1 MYIYHNILHNR
12 RTFMISKK
20 YSSMLN
26 NTSIIREFA
35 QYASKR
41 AAEIGAEN
49 VFNYTIGNPSV
60 PTTDDFNKG
69 LIDLIQNE
77 DSLALHGY
85 SPTLTIYSVRKA
97 VAESLNRRFG
107 MEYVPEDIFMTSGA
121 AGALAHAI
129 RCVTEPGDEVITFAP
144 YFPEYVPYVDGTGAV
159 LKVVPAD
166 ITSFQINFD
175 AFLEMMNPN
184 VQAILINSPNNPSG
198 IVYSTETITH
208 LAQILTEKQEEY
220 GHDIYLISD
229 EPYREIVFEGT
240 DSPFISK
247 FYDNTICCYSF
258 SKSLSLP
265 GERIGYVVVPNEVEN
280 ADQVIDGMEA
290 EIPQAMYDVRMD
302 ELVNDFAFRMEQQG
316 LRLEDYLK
324 YMGQSVDQ
332 FRASFMPQAEKQVK
346 IRLALEAVAA
356 AENIVASEE
365 DVDAEIKRIADQYKM
380 EEKQVRDVV
389 NMDDLK
395 NDLAVTKAIDFI
407 KSHANIVEKAAEAE
421 KAADAE

>member
-1 MYIYHNILHNR
+1 
-12 RTFMISKK
+12 MISKK
-20 YSSMLN
+20 YSAMLN

-198 IVYSTETITH
+198 IVYSTETITR
-208 LAQILTEKQEEY
+208 LAQILSEKQEEY

-265 GERIGYVVVPNEVEN
+265 GERIGYVAVNPKCRDAELIINMCGQVSRFTGHNCPSSLIQLGVAKVLDETSDLSIYEKNKNILYKELTDMGYECVEPGGTFYMFPKTPIADANEFCNMTAHELDLILVPG
-280 ADQVIDGMEA
+280 D
-290 EIPQAMYDVRMD
+290 
-302 ELVNDFAFRMEQQG
+302 
-316 LRLEDYLK
+316 
-324 YMGQSVDQ
+324 
-332 FRASFMPQAEKQVK
+332 SFMCPGHM
-346 IRLALEAVAA
+346 RLAYCTTTDMVERSLPLFE
-356 AENIVASEE
+356 
-365 DVDAEIKRIADQYKM
+365 
-380 EEKQVRDVV
+380 
-389 NMDDLK
+389 
-395 NDLAVTKAIDFI
+395 KAI
-407 KSHANIVEKAAEAE
+407 KMCK
-421 KAADAE
+421 

>member
-1 MYIYHNILHNR
+1 
-12 RTFMISKK
+12 MISKK
-20 YSSMLN
+20 YSAMLN

-198 IVYSTETITH
+198 IVYSTKTITR
-208 LAQILTEKQEEY
+208 LAQILSEKQEEY

-265 GERIGYVVVPNEVEN
+265 GERIGYVAVNPKCKDAELIINMCGQVSRFTGHNCPSSLIQLGVAKVLDETSDLSIYEKNKNILYKELTAMGYECVEPGGTFYMFPKTPIADANEFCNMTAHELDLILVPG
-280 ADQVIDGMEA
+280 D
-290 EIPQAMYDVRMD
+290 
-302 ELVNDFAFRMEQQG
+302 
-316 LRLEDYLK
+316 
-324 YMGQSVDQ
+324 
-332 FRASFMPQAEKQVK
+332 SFMCPGHM
-346 IRLALEAVAA
+346 RLAYCTTTDMVERSLPLFE
-356 AENIVASEE
+356 
-365 DVDAEIKRIADQYKM
+365 
-380 EEKQVRDVV
+380 
-389 NMDDLK
+389 
-395 NDLAVTKAIDFI
+395 KAI
-407 KSHANIVEKAAEAE
+407 KMCK
-421 KAADAE
+421 

>member
-1 MYIYHNILHNR
+1 
-12 RTFMISKK
+12 MISKK

-77 DSLALHGY
+77 DSLTLHGY

-97 VAESLNRRFG
+97 VADSLNRRFG

-265 GERIGYVVVPNEVEN
+265 GERIGYVAVNPKCKDAELIINMCGQVSRFTGHNCPSSLIQLGVAKVLDETSDLSIYEKNKNILYKELTTMGYECVEPGGTFYMFPKTPIADANEFCNMTAHELDLILVPG
-280 ADQVIDGMEA
+280 D
-290 EIPQAMYDVRMD
+290 
-302 ELVNDFAFRMEQQG
+302 
-316 LRLEDYLK
+316 
-324 YMGQSVDQ
+324 
-332 FRASFMPQAEKQVK
+332 SFMCPGHM
-346 IRLALEAVAA
+346 RLAYCTTTDMVERSLPLFE
-356 AENIVASEE
+356 
-365 DVDAEIKRIADQYKM
+365 
-380 EEKQVRDVV
+380 
-389 NMDDLK
+389 
-395 NDLAVTKAIDFI
+395 KAI
-407 KSHANIVEKAAEAE
+407 KMCK
-421 KAADAE
+421 

>member
-1 MYIYHNILHNR
+1 
-12 RTFMISKK
+12 MISKK
-20 YSSMLN
+20 YSAMLN

-198 IVYSTETITH
+198 IVYSTETITR
-208 LAQILTEKQEEY
+208 LAQILSEKQEEY

-265 GERIGYVVVPNEVEN
+265 GDRIGYVAVNPKCKDAELIINMCGQVSRFTGHNCPSSLIQLGVAKVLDETSDLSIYEKNKNILYKELTAMGYECVEPGGTFYMFPKTPIADANEFCNMTAHELDLILVPG
-280 ADQVIDGMEA
+280 D
-290 EIPQAMYDVRMD
+290 
-302 ELVNDFAFRMEQQG
+302 
-316 LRLEDYLK
+316 
-324 YMGQSVDQ
+324 
-332 FRASFMPQAEKQVK
+332 SFMCPGHM
-346 IRLALEAVAA
+346 RLAYCTTTDMVERSLPLFE
-356 AENIVASEE
+356 
-365 DVDAEIKRIADQYKM
+365 
-380 EEKQVRDVV
+380 
-389 NMDDLK
+389 
-395 NDLAVTKAIDFI
+395 KAI
-407 KSHANIVEKAAEAE
+407 KMCK
-421 KAADAE
+421 

>member
-1 MYIYHNILHNR
+1 
-12 RTFMISKK
+12 MISKK

-77 DSLALHGY
+77 DSLTLHGY

-97 VAESLNRRFG
+97 VADSLNRRFG

-129 RCVTEPGDEVITFAP
+129 RCVTEPCDEVITFAP

-198 IVYSTETITH
+198 IVYSTETITR

-265 GERIGYVVVPNEVEN
+265 GERIGYVAVNPKCKDAELIINMCGQVSRFTGHNCPSSLIQLGVAKVLDETSDLSIYEKNKNILYKELTAMGYECVEPGGTFYMFPKTPIADANEFCNMTAHELDLILVPG
-280 ADQVIDGMEA
+280 D
-290 EIPQAMYDVRMD
+290 
-302 ELVNDFAFRMEQQG
+302 
-316 LRLEDYLK
+316 
-324 YMGQSVDQ
+324 
-332 FRASFMPQAEKQVK
+332 SFMCPGHM
-346 IRLALEAVAA
+346 RLAYCTTTDMVERSLPLFE
-356 AENIVASEE
+356 
-365 DVDAEIKRIADQYKM
+365 
-380 EEKQVRDVV
+380 
-389 NMDDLK
+389 
-395 NDLAVTKAIDFI
+395 KAI
-407 KSHANIVEKAAEAE
+407 KMCK
-421 KAADAE
+421 

>member
-1 MYIYHNILHNR
+1 
-12 RTFMISKK
+12 MISKK

-77 DSLALHGY
+77 DSLTLHGY

-97 VAESLNRRFG
+97 VADSLNRRFG

-166 ITSFQINFD
+166 ITSFQINFN

-265 GERIGYVVVPNEVEN
+265 GERIGYVAVNPKCKDAELIINMCGQVSRFTGHNCPSSLIQLGVARVLDETSDLSIYEKNKNILYKELTAMGYECVEPGGTFYMFPKTPIADANEFCNMTAHELDLILVPG
-280 ADQVIDGMEA
+280 D
-290 EIPQAMYDVRMD
+290 
-302 ELVNDFAFRMEQQG
+302 
-316 LRLEDYLK
+316 
-324 YMGQSVDQ
+324 
-332 FRASFMPQAEKQVK
+332 SFMCPGHM
-346 IRLALEAVAA
+346 RLAYCTTTDMVERSLPLFE
-356 AENIVASEE
+356 
-365 DVDAEIKRIADQYKM
+365 
-380 EEKQVRDVV
+380 
-389 NMDDLK
+389 
-395 NDLAVTKAIDFI
+395 KAI
-407 KSHANIVEKAAEAE
+407 KMCK
-421 KAADAE
+421 

>member
-1 MYIYHNILHNR
+1 
-12 RTFMISKK
+12 MISKK

-97 VAESLNRRFG
+97 VADSLNRRFG

-184 VQAILINSPNNPSG
+184 VQAILIN
-198 IVYSTETITH
+198 
-208 LAQILTEKQEEY
+208 
-220 GHDIYLISD
+220 
-229 EPYREIVFEGT
+229 
-240 DSPFISK
+240 
-247 FYDNTICCYSF
+247 
-258 SKSLSLP
+258 
-265 GERIGYVVVPNEVEN
+265 
-280 ADQVIDGMEA
+280 
-290 EIPQAMYDVRMD
+290 
-302 ELVNDFAFRMEQQG
+302 
-316 LRLEDYLK
+316 
-324 YMGQSVDQ
+324 
-332 FRASFMPQAEKQVK
+332 
-346 IRLALEAVAA
+346 
-356 AENIVASEE
+356 
-365 DVDAEIKRIADQYKM
+365 
-380 EEKQVRDVV
+380 
-389 NMDDLK
+389 
-395 NDLAVTKAIDFI
+395 
-407 KSHANIVEKAAEAE
+407 
-421 KAADAE
+421 

>member
-1 MYIYHNILHNR
+1 
-12 RTFMISKK
+12 MISKK

-97 VAESLNRRFG
+97 VADSLNRRFG

-265 GERIGYVVVPNEVEN
+265 GERIGYVAVNPKCKDAELIINMCGQVSRFTGHNCPSSLIQLGVAKVLDETSDLSIYEKNKNILYKELTAMGYECVEPGGTFYMFPKTPIADANEFCN
-280 ADQVIDGMEA
+280 MTAH
-290 EIPQAMYDVRMD
+290 
-302 ELVNDFAFRMEQQG
+302 ELDLILG
-316 LRLEDYLK
+316 PGD
-324 YMGQSVDQ
+324 
-332 FRASFMPQAEKQVK
+332 SFMCPGHM
-346 IRLALEAVAA
+346 RLAYCTTTDMVERSLPLFE
-356 AENIVASEE
+356 
-365 DVDAEIKRIADQYKM
+365 
-380 EEKQVRDVV
+380 
-389 NMDDLK
+389 
-395 NDLAVTKAIDFI
+395 KAI
-407 KSHANIVEKAAEAE
+407 KMCK
-421 KAADAE
+421 

>member
-1 MYIYHNILHNR
+1 
-12 RTFMISKK
+12 MISKK
-20 YSSMLN
+20 YSAMLN

-198 IVYSTETITH
+198 IVYSTKTITR
-208 LAQILTEKQEEY
+208 LAQILSEKQEEY

-265 GERIGYVVVPNEVEN
+265 GERIGYVAVNPKCRDAELIINMCGQVSRFTGHNCPSSLIQLGVAKVLDETSDLSIYEKNKNILYKELTAMGYECVEPGGTFYMFPKTPIADANEFCNMTAHELDLILVPG
-280 ADQVIDGMEA
+280 D
-290 EIPQAMYDVRMD
+290 
-302 ELVNDFAFRMEQQG
+302 
-316 LRLEDYLK
+316 
-324 YMGQSVDQ
+324 
-332 FRASFMPQAEKQVK
+332 SFMCPGHM
-346 IRLALEAVAA
+346 RLAYCTTTDMVERSLPLFE
-356 AENIVASEE
+356 
-365 DVDAEIKRIADQYKM
+365 
-380 EEKQVRDVV
+380 
-389 NMDDLK
+389 
-395 NDLAVTKAIDFI
+395 KAI
-407 KSHANIVEKAAEAE
+407 KMCK
-421 KAADAE
+421 

>member
-1 MYIYHNILHNR
+1 
-12 RTFMISKK
+12 MISKK

-77 DSLALHGY
+77 DSLTLHGY

-97 VAESLNRRFG
+97 VADSLNRRFG

-166 ITSFQINFD
+166 ITSFQINFN

-198 IVYSTETITH
+198 IVYSTETITR

-265 GERIGYVVVPNEVEN
+265 GERIGYVAVNPKCNDAELIINMCGQVSRFTGHNCPSSLIQLGVAKVLDETSDLSIYEKNKNILYKELTAMGYECVEPGGTFYMFPKTPIADANEFCNMTAHELDLILVPG
-280 ADQVIDGMEA
+280 D
-290 EIPQAMYDVRMD
+290 
-302 ELVNDFAFRMEQQG
+302 
-316 LRLEDYLK
+316 
-324 YMGQSVDQ
+324 
-332 FRASFMPQAEKQVK
+332 SFMCPGHM
-346 IRLALEAVAA
+346 RLAYCTTTDMVERSLPLFE
-356 AENIVASEE
+356 
-365 DVDAEIKRIADQYKM
+365 
-380 EEKQVRDVV
+380 
-389 NMDDLK
+389 
-395 NDLAVTKAIDFI
+395 KAI
-407 KSHANIVEKAAEAE
+407 KMCK
-421 KAADAE
+421 

>member
-1 MYIYHNILHNR
+1 
-12 RTFMISKK
+12 MISKK
-20 YSSMLN
+20 YSAMLN

-60 PTTDDFNKG
+60 PTTDDFNRG

-77 DSLALHGY
+77 DSLTLHGY

-97 VAESLNRRFG
+97 VADSLNRRFG
-107 MEYVPEDIFMTSGA
+107 MEYVSEDIFMTSGA

-198 IVYSTETITH
+198 IVYSTETITR

-265 GERIGYVVVPNEVEN
+265 GERIGYVAVNPKCKDAELIINMCGQVSRFTGHNCPSSLIQLGVAKVLDETSDLSIYEKNKNILYKELTAMGYECVEPGGTFYMFPKTPIADANAFCNMTAHELDLILVPG
-280 ADQVIDGMEA
+280 D
-290 EIPQAMYDVRMD
+290 
-302 ELVNDFAFRMEQQG
+302 
-316 LRLEDYLK
+316 
-324 YMGQSVDQ
+324 
-332 FRASFMPQAEKQVK
+332 SFMCPGHM
-346 IRLALEAVAA
+346 RLAYCTTTDMVERSLPLFE
-356 AENIVASEE
+356 
-365 DVDAEIKRIADQYKM
+365 
-380 EEKQVRDVV
+380 
-389 NMDDLK
+389 
-395 NDLAVTKAIDFI
+395 KAI
-407 KSHANIVEKAAEAE
+407 KMCK
-421 KAADAE
+421 

>member
-1 MYIYHNILHNR
+1 
-12 RTFMISKK
+12 
-20 YSSMLN
+20 MLN

-198 IVYSTETITH
+198 IVYSTETITR
-208 LAQILTEKQEEY
+208 LAQILSEKQEEY

-229 EPYREIVFEGT
+229 EPYREIVFAGT

-265 GERIGYVVVPNEVEN
+265 GERIGYVAVNPKCKDAELIINMCGQVSRFTGHNCPSSLIQLGVAKVLDETSDLSIYEKNKNILYKELTAMGYECVEPGGTFYMFPKTPIADANEFCNMTAHELDLILVPG
-280 ADQVIDGMEA
+280 D
-290 EIPQAMYDVRMD
+290 
-302 ELVNDFAFRMEQQG
+302 
-316 LRLEDYLK
+316 
-324 YMGQSVDQ
+324 
-332 FRASFMPQAEKQVK
+332 SFMCPGHM
-346 IRLALEAVAA
+346 RLAYCTTTDMVERSLPLFE
-356 AENIVASEE
+356 
-365 DVDAEIKRIADQYKM
+365 
-380 EEKQVRDVV
+380 
-389 NMDDLK
+389 
-395 NDLAVTKAIDFI
+395 KAI
-407 KSHANIVEKAAEAE
+407 KMCK
-421 KAADAE
+421 

>member
-1 MYIYHNILHNR
+1 
-12 RTFMISKK
+12 MISKK
-20 YSSMLN
+20 YSAMLN

-97 VAESLNRRFG
+97 VAESLNHRFG

-198 IVYSTETITH
+198 IVYSTETITR

-265 GERIGYVVVPNEVEN
+265 GERIGYVAVNPKCKDAELIINMCGQVSRFTGHNCPSSLIQLGVAKVLDETSDLSIYEKNKNILYKELTAMGYECVEPGGTFYMFPKTPIADANEFCNMTAHELDLILVPG
-280 ADQVIDGMEA
+280 D
-290 EIPQAMYDVRMD
+290 
-302 ELVNDFAFRMEQQG
+302 
-316 LRLEDYLK
+316 
-324 YMGQSVDQ
+324 
-332 FRASFMPQAEKQVK
+332 SFMCPGHM
-346 IRLALEAVAA
+346 RLAYCTTTDMVERSLPLFE
-356 AENIVASEE
+356 
-365 DVDAEIKRIADQYKM
+365 
-380 EEKQVRDVV
+380 
-389 NMDDLK
+389 
-395 NDLAVTKAIDFI
+395 KAI
-407 KSHANIVEKAAEAE
+407 KMCK
-421 KAADAE
+421 

>member
-1 MYIYHNILHNR
+1 
-12 RTFMISKK
+12 MISKK

-97 VAESLNRRFG
+97 VAKSLNRRFG

-265 GERIGYVVVPNEVEN
+265 GERIGYVAVNPKCKDAELIINMCGQVSRFTGHNCPSSLIQLGVARVLDETSDLSIYEKNKNILYKELTAMGYECVEPGGTFYMFPKTPIADANEFCNMTAHELDLILVPG
-280 ADQVIDGMEA
+280 D
-290 EIPQAMYDVRMD
+290 
-302 ELVNDFAFRMEQQG
+302 
-316 LRLEDYLK
+316 
-324 YMGQSVDQ
+324 
-332 FRASFMPQAEKQVK
+332 SFMCPGHM
-346 IRLALEAVAA
+346 RLAYCTTTDMVERSLPLFE
-356 AENIVASEE
+356 
-365 DVDAEIKRIADQYKM
+365 
-380 EEKQVRDVV
+380 
-389 NMDDLK
+389 
-395 NDLAVTKAIDFI
+395 KAI
-407 KSHANIVEKAAEAE
+407 KMCK
-421 KAADAE
+421 

>member
-1 MYIYHNILHNR
+1 
-12 RTFMISKK
+12 MISKK

-97 VAESLNRRFG
+97 VADSLNRRFG

-265 GERIGYVVVPNEVEN
+265 GERIGYVAVNPKCKDAELIINMCGQVSRFTGHNCPSSLIQLGVAKVLDETSDLSIYEKNKNILYKELTAMGYECVEPGGTFYMFPKTPIADANEFCNMTAHELDLILVPG
-280 ADQVIDGMEA
+280 D
-290 EIPQAMYDVRMD
+290 
-302 ELVNDFAFRMEQQG
+302 
-316 LRLEDYLK
+316 
-324 YMGQSVDQ
+324 
-332 FRASFMPQAEKQVK
+332 SFMCPGHM
-346 IRLALEAVAA
+346 RLAYCTTTDMVERSLPLFEKA
-356 AENIVASEE
+356 
-365 DVDAEIKRIADQYKM
+365 IKM
-380 EEKQVRDVV
+380 C
-389 NMDDLK
+389 N
-395 NDLAVTKAIDFI
+395 NDLCVRQ
-407 KSHANIVEKAAEAE
+407 
-421 KAADAE
+421 

>member
-1 MYIYHNILHNR
+1 
-12 RTFMISKK
+12 MISMK

-77 DSLALHGY
+77 DSLTLHGY

-97 VAESLNRRFG
+97 VADSLNRRFG

-198 IVYSTETITH
+198 IVYSTETITR

-265 GERIGYVVVPNEVEN
+265 GERIGYVAVNPKCKDAELIINMCGQVSRFTGHNCPSSLIQLGVARVLDETSDLSIYEKNKNILYKELTAMGYECVEPGGTFYMFPKTPIADANEFCNMTAHELDLILVPG
-280 ADQVIDGMEA
+280 D
-290 EIPQAMYDVRMD
+290 
-302 ELVNDFAFRMEQQG
+302 
-316 LRLEDYLK
+316 
-324 YMGQSVDQ
+324 
-332 FRASFMPQAEKQVK
+332 SFMCPGHM
-346 IRLALEAVAA
+346 RLAYCTTTDMVERSLPLFE
-356 AENIVASEE
+356 
-365 DVDAEIKRIADQYKM
+365 
-380 EEKQVRDVV
+380 
-389 NMDDLK
+389 
-395 NDLAVTKAIDFI
+395 KAI
-407 KSHANIVEKAAEAE
+407 KMCK
-421 KAADAE
+421 

>member
-1 MYIYHNILHNR
+1 
-12 RTFMISKK
+12 MIAQHYKD
-20 YSSMLN
+20 MLGAK
-26 NTSIIREFA
+26 SVIRQISEWSTA
-35 QYASKR
+35 RGK
-41 AAEIGAEN
+41 EIGYEN
-49 VFNYTIGNPSV
+49 VFDYSLGNPSV
-60 PTTDDFNKG
+60 PCPPQFTDVCK
-69 LIDLIQNE
+69 DL
-77 DSLALHGY
+77 LANTDPVKLHGY
-85 SPTLTIYSVRKA
+85 TPTLTLPSTRKA

-175 AFLEMMNPN
+175 AFLENPN

-265 GERIGYVVVPNEVEN
+265 GERIGYVAVNPKCKDAELIINMCGQVSRFTGHNCPSSLIQLGVAKVLDETSDLSIYEKNKNILYKELTAMGYECVEPGGTFYMFPKTPIADANEFCNMTAHELDLILVPG
-280 ADQVIDGMEA
+280 D
-290 EIPQAMYDVRMD
+290 
-302 ELVNDFAFRMEQQG
+302 
-316 LRLEDYLK
+316 
-324 YMGQSVDQ
+324 
-332 FRASFMPQAEKQVK
+332 SFMCPGHM
-346 IRLALEAVAA
+346 RLAYCTTTDMVERSLPLFE
-356 AENIVASEE
+356 
-365 DVDAEIKRIADQYKM
+365 
-380 EEKQVRDVV
+380 
-389 NMDDLK
+389 
-395 NDLAVTKAIDFI
+395 KAI
-407 KSHANIVEKAAEAE
+407 KMCK
-421 KAADAE
+421 

>member
-1 MYIYHNILHNR
+1 
-12 RTFMISKK
+12 MISKK

-77 DSLALHGY
+77 DSLTLHGY

-97 VAESLNRRFG
+97 VADSLNRRFG

-265 GERIGYVVVPNEVEN
+265 GERIGYVAVNPKCKDAELIINMCGQVSRFTGHNCPSSLIQLGVAKVLDETSDLSIYEKNKNILYKELTAMGYECVEPGGTFYMFPKTPIADANEFCNMTAHELDLILVPG
-280 ADQVIDGMEA
+280 D
-290 EIPQAMYDVRMD
+290 
-302 ELVNDFAFRMEQQG
+302 
-316 LRLEDYLK
+316 
-324 YMGQSVDQ
+324 
-332 FRASFMPQAEKQVK
+332 SFMCPGHM
-346 IRLALEAVAA
+346 RLAYCTTTDMVERSLPLFE
-356 AENIVASEE
+356 
-365 DVDAEIKRIADQYKM
+365 
-380 EEKQVRDVV
+380 
-389 NMDDLK
+389 
-395 NDLAVTKAIDFI
+395 KAI
-407 KSHANIVEKAAEAE
+407 KMCK
-421 KAADAE
+421 

>member
-1 MYIYHNILHNR
+1 
-12 RTFMISKK
+12 MISKK

-97 VAESLNRRFG
+97 VADSLNRRFG

-198 IVYSTETITH
+198 IVYSTETITR
-208 LAQILTEKQEEY
+208 LAQILSEKQKEY

-229 EPYREIVFEGT
+229 EPYREIVFAGT

-265 GERIGYVVVPNEVEN
+265 GERIGYVAVNPKCKDAELIINMCGQVSRFTGHNCPSSLIQLGVAKVLDETSDLSIYEKNKNILYKELTAMGYECVEPGGTFYMFPKTPIADANEFCNMTAHELDLILVPG
-280 ADQVIDGMEA
+280 D
-290 EIPQAMYDVRMD
+290 
-302 ELVNDFAFRMEQQG
+302 
-316 LRLEDYLK
+316 
-324 YMGQSVDQ
+324 
-332 FRASFMPQAEKQVK
+332 SFMCPGHM
-346 IRLALEAVAA
+346 RLAYCTTTDMVERSLPLFE
-356 AENIVASEE
+356 
-365 DVDAEIKRIADQYKM
+365 
-380 EEKQVRDVV
+380 
-389 NMDDLK
+389 
-395 NDLAVTKAIDFI
+395 KAI
-407 KSHANIVEKAAEAE
+407 KMCK
-421 KAADAE
+421 

>member
-1 MYIYHNILHNR
+1 
-12 RTFMISKK
+12 MISKK

-97 VAESLNRRFG
+97 VADSLNRRFG

-198 IVYSTETITH
+198 IVYSTETITR
-208 LAQILTEKQEEY
+208 LAQILSEKQEEY

-265 GERIGYVVVPNEVEN
+265 GERIGYVAVNPKCKDAELIINMCGQVSRFTGHNCPSSLIQLGVAKVLDETSDLSIYEKNKNILYKELTAMGYECVEPGGTFYMFPKSPIADANEFCNMTAHELDLILVPG
-280 ADQVIDGMEA
+280 D
-290 EIPQAMYDVRMD
+290 
-302 ELVNDFAFRMEQQG
+302 
-316 LRLEDYLK
+316 
-324 YMGQSVDQ
+324 
-332 FRASFMPQAEKQVK
+332 SFMCPGHM
-346 IRLALEAVAA
+346 RLAYCTTTDMVERSLPLFE
-356 AENIVASEE
+356 
-365 DVDAEIKRIADQYKM
+365 
-380 EEKQVRDVV
+380 
-389 NMDDLK
+389 
-395 NDLAVTKAIDFI
+395 KAI
-407 KSHANIVEKAAEAE
+407 KMCK
-421 KAADAE
+421 

>member
-1 MYIYHNILHNR
+1 
-12 RTFMISKK
+12 MISKK

-77 DSLALHGY
+77 DSLTLHGY

-97 VAESLNRRFG
+97 VADSLNRRFG

-198 IVYSTETITH
+198 IVYSTETITR

-265 GERIGYVVVPNEVEN
+265 GERIGYVAVNPKCKDAELIINMCGQVSRFTGHNCPSSLIQLGVAKVLDETSDLSIYEKNKNILYKELTAMGYECVEPGGTFYMFPKTPIADANEFCNMTAHELDLILVPG
-280 ADQVIDGMEA
+280 D
-290 EIPQAMYDVRMD
+290 
-302 ELVNDFAFRMEQQG
+302 
-316 LRLEDYLK
+316 
-324 YMGQSVDQ
+324 
-332 FRASFMPQAEKQVK
+332 SFMCPRHM
-346 IRLALEAVAA
+346 RLAYCTTTDMVERSLPLFE
-356 AENIVASEE
+356 
-365 DVDAEIKRIADQYKM
+365 
-380 EEKQVRDVV
+380 
-389 NMDDLK
+389 
-395 NDLAVTKAIDFI
+395 KAI
-407 KSHANIVEKAAEAE
+407 KMCK
-421 KAADAE
+421 

>member
-1 MYIYHNILHNR
+1 
-12 RTFMISKK
+12 MISKK

-77 DSLALHGY
+77 DSLTLHGY

-208 LAQILTEKQEEY
+208 LAQILSEKQEEY

-265 GERIGYVVVPNEVEN
+265 GERIGYVAVNPKCKDAELIINMCGQVSRFTGHNCPSSLIQLGVARVLDETSDLSIYEKNKNILYKELTAMGYECVEPGGTFYMFPKTPIADANEFCNMTAHELDLILVPG
-280 ADQVIDGMEA
+280 D
-290 EIPQAMYDVRMD
+290 
-302 ELVNDFAFRMEQQG
+302 
-316 LRLEDYLK
+316 
-324 YMGQSVDQ
+324 
-332 FRASFMPQAEKQVK
+332 SFMCPGHM
-346 IRLALEAVAA
+346 RLAYCTTTDMVERSLPLFE
-356 AENIVASEE
+356 
-365 DVDAEIKRIADQYKM
+365 
-380 EEKQVRDVV
+380 
-389 NMDDLK
+389 
-395 NDLAVTKAIDFI
+395 KAI
-407 KSHANIVEKAAEAE
+407 KMCK
-421 KAADAE
+421 

>member
-1 MYIYHNILHNR
+1 
-12 RTFMISKK
+12 MISKK

-198 IVYSTETITH
+198 IVYSTETITR
-208 LAQILTEKQEEY
+208 LAQILSEKQDEY

-265 GERIGYVVVPNEVEN
+265 GERIGYVAVNPKCKDAELIINMCGQVSRFTGHNCPSSLIQLGVAKVLDETSDLSIYEKNKNILYKELTAMGYECVEPGGTFYMFPKTPIADANEFCNMTAHELDLILVPG
-280 ADQVIDGMEA
+280 D
-290 EIPQAMYDVRMD
+290 
-302 ELVNDFAFRMEQQG
+302 
-316 LRLEDYLK
+316 
-324 YMGQSVDQ
+324 
-332 FRASFMPQAEKQVK
+332 SFMCPGHM
-346 IRLALEAVAA
+346 RLAYCTTTDMVERSLPLFE
-356 AENIVASEE
+356 
-365 DVDAEIKRIADQYKM
+365 
-380 EEKQVRDVV
+380 
-389 NMDDLK
+389 
-395 NDLAVTKAIDFI
+395 KAI
-407 KSHANIVEKAAEAE
+407 KMCK
-421 KAADAE
+421 

>member
-1 MYIYHNILHNR
+1 MV
-12 RTFMISKK
+12 TKK

-97 VAESLNRRFG
+97 VADSLNRRFG

-208 LAQILTEKQEEY
+208 LAQILSEKQEEY

-265 GERIGYVVVPNEVEN
+265 GERIGYVAVNPKCKDAELIINMCGQVSRFTGHNCPSSLIQLGVAKVLDETSDLSIYEKNKNILYKELTAMGYECVEPGGTFYMFPKTPIADANEFCNMTAHELDLILVPG
-280 ADQVIDGMEA
+280 D
-290 EIPQAMYDVRMD
+290 
-302 ELVNDFAFRMEQQG
+302 
-316 LRLEDYLK
+316 
-324 YMGQSVDQ
+324 
-332 FRASFMPQAEKQVK
+332 SFMCPGHM
-346 IRLALEAVAA
+346 RLAYCTTTDMVERSLPLFE
-356 AENIVASEE
+356 
-365 DVDAEIKRIADQYKM
+365 
-380 EEKQVRDVV
+380 
-389 NMDDLK
+389 
-395 NDLAVTKAIDFI
+395 KAI
-407 KSHANIVEKAAEAE
+407 KMCK
-421 KAADAE
+421 

>member
-1 MYIYHNILHNR
+1 
-12 RTFMISKK
+12 MISKK

-77 DSLALHGY
+77 DSLTLHGY

-97 VAESLNRRFG
+97 VADSLNRRFG

-198 IVYSTETITH
+198 IVYSTETKTR

-265 GERIGYVVVPNEVEN
+265 GERIGYVAVNPKCKDAELIINMCGQVSRFTGHNCPSSLIQLGVAKVLDETSDLSIYEKNKNILYKELTAMGYECVEPGGTFYMFPKTPIADANEFCNMTAHELDLILVPG
-280 ADQVIDGMEA
+280 D
-290 EIPQAMYDVRMD
+290 
-302 ELVNDFAFRMEQQG
+302 
-316 LRLEDYLK
+316 
-324 YMGQSVDQ
+324 
-332 FRASFMPQAEKQVK
+332 SFMCPGHM
-346 IRLALEAVAA
+346 RLAYCTTTDMGERSLPLFE
-356 AENIVASEE
+356 
-365 DVDAEIKRIADQYKM
+365 
-380 EEKQVRDVV
+380 
-389 NMDDLK
+389 
-395 NDLAVTKAIDFI
+395 KAI
-407 KSHANIVEKAAEAE
+407 KMCK
-421 KAADAE
+421 

>member
-1 MYIYHNILHNR
+1 
-12 RTFMISKK
+12 MISKK

-198 IVYSTETITH
+198 IVYSTETITR
-208 LAQILTEKQEEY
+208 LAQILSEKQEEY

-265 GERIGYVVVPNEVEN
+265 GERIGYVAVNPKCKDAELIINMCGQVSRFTGHNCPSSLIQLGVAKVLDETSDLSIYEKNKNILYKELTAMGYECVEPGGTFYMFPKTPVADANEFCNMTAHELDLILVPG
-280 ADQVIDGMEA
+280 D
-290 EIPQAMYDVRMD
+290 
-302 ELVNDFAFRMEQQG
+302 
-316 LRLEDYLK
+316 
-324 YMGQSVDQ
+324 
-332 FRASFMPQAEKQVK
+332 SFMCPGHM
-346 IRLALEAVAA
+346 RLAYCTTTDMVERSLPLFE
-356 AENIVASEE
+356 
-365 DVDAEIKRIADQYKM
+365 
-380 EEKQVRDVV
+380 
-389 NMDDLK
+389 
-395 NDLAVTKAIDFI
+395 KAI
-407 KSHANIVEKAAEAE
+407 KMCK
-421 KAADAE
+421 

>member
-1 MYIYHNILHNR
+1 
-12 RTFMISKK
+12 MISKK

-97 VAESLNRRFG
+97 VADSLNRRFG

-265 GERIGYVVVPNEVEN
+265 GERIGYVAVNPKCKDAELIINMCGQVSRFTGHNCPSSLIQLGVAKVLDETSDLSIYEKNKNILYKELMAMGYECVEPGGTFYMFPKTPIADANEFCNMTAHELDLILVPG
-280 ADQVIDGMEA
+280 D
-290 EIPQAMYDVRMD
+290 
-302 ELVNDFAFRMEQQG
+302 
-316 LRLEDYLK
+316 
-324 YMGQSVDQ
+324 
-332 FRASFMPQAEKQVK
+332 SFMCPGHM
-346 IRLALEAVAA
+346 RLAYCTTTDMVERSLPLFE
-356 AENIVASEE
+356 
-365 DVDAEIKRIADQYKM
+365 
-380 EEKQVRDVV
+380 
-389 NMDDLK
+389 
-395 NDLAVTKAIDFI
+395 KAI
-407 KSHANIVEKAAEAE
+407 KMCK
-421 KAADAE
+421 

>member
-1 MYIYHNILHNR
+1 
-12 RTFMISKK
+12 MISKK

-198 IVYSTETITH
+198 IVYSTDTITR

-265 GERIGYVVVPNEVEN
+265 GERIGYVAVNPKCKDAELIINMCGQVSRFTGHNCPSSLIQLGVAKVLDETSDLSIYEKNKNILYKELTAMGYECVEPGGTFYMFPKTPIADANEFCNMTAHELDLILVPG
-280 ADQVIDGMEA
+280 D
-290 EIPQAMYDVRMD
+290 
-302 ELVNDFAFRMEQQG
+302 
-316 LRLEDYLK
+316 
-324 YMGQSVDQ
+324 
-332 FRASFMPQAEKQVK
+332 SFMCPGHM
-346 IRLALEAVAA
+346 RLAYCTTTDMVERSLPLFE
-356 AENIVASEE
+356 
-365 DVDAEIKRIADQYKM
+365 
-380 EEKQVRDVV
+380 
-389 NMDDLK
+389 
-395 NDLAVTKAIDFI
+395 KAI
-407 KSHANIVEKAAEAE
+407 KMCK
-421 KAADAE
+421 

>member
-1 MYIYHNILHNR
+1 
-12 RTFMISKK
+12 MISKK

-77 DSLALHGY
+77 DSQTGHGY
-85 SPTLTIYSVRKA
+85 SPPLTIYSVRKG
-97 VAESLNRRFG
+97 VADSLNRRFG

-198 IVYSTETITH
+198 IVYSTETITR

-265 GERIGYVVVPNEVEN
+265 GERIGYVAVNPKCKDAELIINMCGQVSRFTGHNCPSSLIQLGVAKVLDETSDLSIYEKNKNILYKELTAMGYECVEPGGTFYMFPKTPIADANEFCNMTAHELDLILVPG
-280 ADQVIDGMEA
+280 DC
-290 EIPQAMYDVRMD
+290 
-302 ELVNDFAFRMEQQG
+302 
-316 LRLEDYLK
+316 
-324 YMGQSVDQ
+324 
-332 FRASFMPQAEKQVK
+332 FMCPGHM
-346 IRLALEAVAA
+346 RLAYCTTTDMVERSLPLFE
-356 AENIVASEE
+356 
-365 DVDAEIKRIADQYKM
+365 
-380 EEKQVRDVV
+380 
-389 NMDDLK
+389 
-395 NDLAVTKAIDFI
+395 KAIEMC
-407 KSHANIVEKAAEAE
+407 K
-421 KAADAE
+421 

>member
-1 MYIYHNILHNR
+1 
-12 RTFMISKK
+12 MISKK
-20 YSSMLN
+20 YSAMLN

-60 PTTDDFNKG
+60 PTTDDINKG

-198 IVYSTETITH
+198 IVYSTETITR
-208 LAQILTEKQEEY
+208 LAQILSEKQEEY

-265 GERIGYVVVPNEVEN
+265 GERIGYVAVNPKCKDAELIINMCGQVSRFTGHNCPSSLIQLGVAKVLDETSDLSIYEKNKNILYKELTAMGYECVEPGGTFYMFPKTPIADANEFCNMTAHELDLILVPG
-280 ADQVIDGMEA
+280 D
-290 EIPQAMYDVRMD
+290 
-302 ELVNDFAFRMEQQG
+302 
-316 LRLEDYLK
+316 
-324 YMGQSVDQ
+324 
-332 FRASFMPQAEKQVK
+332 SFMCPGHM
-346 IRLALEAVAA
+346 RLAYCTTTDMVERSLPLFE
-356 AENIVASEE
+356 
-365 DVDAEIKRIADQYKM
+365 
-380 EEKQVRDVV
+380 
-389 NMDDLK
+389 
-395 NDLAVTKAIDFI
+395 KAI
-407 KSHANIVEKAAEAE
+407 KMCK
-421 KAADAE
+421 